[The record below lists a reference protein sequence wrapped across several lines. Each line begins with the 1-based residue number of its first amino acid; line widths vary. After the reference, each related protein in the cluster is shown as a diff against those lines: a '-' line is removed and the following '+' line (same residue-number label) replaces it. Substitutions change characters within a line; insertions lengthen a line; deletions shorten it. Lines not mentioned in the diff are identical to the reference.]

1 MVFNMADGVP
11 QGGGQRMEQYLS
23 VILCRK
29 RPHRYQQRT
38 RWNVRDSNATLIIS
52 LSSELTGGS
61 LATQE
66 WANKMNRPCL
76 HVYPRSEWRS
86 WLRTFIETHPI
97 RVLNVAGPR
106 FSSAPN
112 IKQFVGEVLDEI
124 STYCDRRN
132 RL

>member
-76 HVYPRSEWRS
+76 HVYPWSDWRAQ
-86 WLRTFIETHPI
+86 LRIFTETHRI
-97 RVLNVAGPR
+97 EVLNVAGPR
-106 FSSAPN
+106 LSDARN
-112 IKQFVGEVLDEI
+112 IEQFVGEVLNEMV
-124 STYCDRRN
+124 TYCDCHHRT
-132 RL
+132 